1 MASRPNTQVAGQREQ
16 GALVKL
22 QFAECQPRCIQ
33 ENTHLMGCSKNNAAR
48 RKGTTQMDD
57 VPLVSTLKTHGACSD
72 TTELISELSRK
83 SRRRRSRENEGR
95 QPVVSSRCHS
105 WKGRGSLVVV
115 AWAMV
120 IGGCKTVG
128 PVRPETVSNRLL
140 GPVTIAV
147 APAVNLSGSAD
158 FDPNRFADLMASEL
172 SFAEGVRVI
181 PVSRVL
187 GVLAAQRLERVESAV
202 HAEQLARW
210 VGADAILI
218 FAVTEYDPYD
228 PPSIGISAQLF
239 GARPRVGLELPGPVD
254 LDQPVIRDSVT
265 PEKASV
271 HVLAESQRV
280 YDASHE
286 RIVREIRLFAR
297 QRNADES
304 PYGWRRYV
312 VDQQRYMRFCCHATV
327 YALLAGGGDMLAEGS
342 RRDR

>member
-1 MASRPNTQVAGQREQ
+1 
-16 GALVKL
+16 
-22 QFAECQPRCIQ
+22 
-33 ENTHLMGCSKNNAAR
+33 
-48 RKGTTQMDD
+48 MDD
-57 VPLVSTLKTHGACSD
+57 EPLVSMLRDAVSCCDKTLFCCVDRLHAGNVA
-72 TTELISELSRK
+72 
-83 SRRRRSRENEGR
+83 SRETRVG
-95 QPVVSSRCHS
+95 QQVPQRCHLK
-105 WKGRGSLVVV
+105 KGRTSVV
-115 AWAMV
+115 AV
-120 IGGCKTVG
+120 ILAGVLGGCQTAG

-147 APAVNLSGSAD
+147 APAINLSGSSD

-187 GVLAAQRLERVESAV
+187 GVLAVQRLDRVESAV

-210 VGADAILI
+210 VGADAILV

-239 GARPRVGLELPGPVD
+239 GSRPRPGFELPGPVD
-254 LDQPVIRDSVT
+254 PDQPVVREVNP
-265 PEKASV
+265 PEKAGV

-280 YDASHE
+280 FDASHE

-312 VDQQRYMRFCCHATV
+312 VDQQGYMRFCCHATV
-327 YALLAGGGDMLAEGS
+327 FALLAGGGDMLAEGS

>member
-1 MASRPNTQVAGQREQ
+1 
-16 GALVKL
+16 
-22 QFAECQPRCIQ
+22 
-33 ENTHLMGCSKNNAAR
+33 
-48 RKGTTQMDD
+48 MDD
-57 VPLVSTLKTHGACSD
+57 VSLVSTLNNPGAYGETAHVFPVRSLRTGYGVSRKT
-72 TTELISELSRK
+72 LSR
-83 SRRRRSRENEGR
+83 
-95 QPVVSSRCHS
+95 QPLVPSRCHS
-105 WKGRGSLVVV
+105 WKGMGSLVVV
-115 AWAMV
+115 VLATAL
-120 IGGCKTVG
+120 GGCRTAGSVLPVTV
-128 PVRPETVSNRLL
+128 PNRLL

-147 APAVNLSGSAD
+147 APAINLSGSAD

-210 VGADAILI
+210 VGADAILV

-254 LDQPVIRDSVT
+254 PNEPVIRDGVT

-271 HVLAESQRV
+271 RVLAESQRV

-327 YALLAGGGDMLAEGS
+327 YALLGGGGDVLAEGS

>member
-1 MASRPNTQVAGQREQ
+1 
-16 GALVKL
+16 
-22 QFAECQPRCIQ
+22 
-33 ENTHLMGCSKNNAAR
+33 
-48 RKGTTQMDD
+48 MDD
-57 VPLVSTLKTHGACSD
+57 EPLVSMFCNAVSGSQKTHF
-72 TTELISELSRK
+72 SRVFDLHAGNVAN
-83 SRRRRSRENEGR
+83 RETPSG
-95 QPVVSSRCHS
+95 QPLVPCGCRLRM
-105 WKGRGSLVVV
+105 GLGSLVVV
-115 AWAMV
+115 VWATV
-120 IGGCKTVG
+120 LGGCRIAG
-128 PVRPETVSNRLL
+128 PVQPEVVPNRLL

-147 APAVNLSGSAD
+147 APAINLSGSAD

-172 SFAEGVRVI
+172 SFVEGVRVI

-187 GVLAAQRLERVESAV
+187 GILAAQRLERVESAV

-210 VGADAILI
+210 VGADAILV

-239 GARPRVGLELPGPVD
+239 GSRPRTGIELPGPVD
-254 LDQPVIRDSVT
+254 PNQPVVREVVP
-265 PEKASV
+265 PEKAGV

-280 YDASHE
+280 FNASHE